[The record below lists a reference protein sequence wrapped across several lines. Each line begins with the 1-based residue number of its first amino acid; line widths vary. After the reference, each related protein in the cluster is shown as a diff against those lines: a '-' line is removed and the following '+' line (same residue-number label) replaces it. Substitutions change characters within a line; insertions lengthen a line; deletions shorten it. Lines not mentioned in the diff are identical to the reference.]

1 MDYKCGPIPSLKDWL
16 QPPDKFRYQLYDPEY
31 YPGDPVPA
39 ELVYAENPTLSDIP
53 ELYELTEVLLIVY
66 AKGFY
71 QRWSVDRV
79 REGLL
84 PKMVD
89 GHDRVVRRSN
99 LPDDGGERVLHCR

>member
-31 YPGDPVPA
+31 YPGEPIPA

-53 ELYELTEVLLIVY
+53 ELYELTEVLLIIH

-71 QRWSVDRV
+71 QRWLTDMIEWFDVQTFQMTGPDEFFIV
-79 REGLL
+79 AHQQGL
-84 PKMVD
+84 MVD
-89 GHDRVVRRSN
+89 
-99 LPDDGGERVLHCR
+99 